1 MRIVFMGTPDF
12 AVPCL
17 QRLIADGEEVVG
29 VFTQPDK
36 PKGRGYVL
44 TPPPV
49 KAEAQKHGIPV
60 FQLKSMRDGEA
71 LSILKQLQPDLNVV
85 VAYGKIL
92 PKEIL
97 YFPKYNSINIH
108 ASLLPKYR
116 GAAPIQWVILDGEE
130 KTGVTSMQM
139 DDGIDTGDMLLKEEL
154 SVAPNMTGGELHDA
168 LSALGAQV
176 LSDTLKALKNGTLCP
191 TKQTGESNYAPMLDK
206 SLCPIDFSHSAQ
218 EVHNHVRGLSPF
230 PAATAVLH
238 GKRMKIYRTQLT
250 GNASAE
256 PAGTI
261 VSVSDGIEVVCGDG
275 KTVCIAEL
283 QPEGKKRM
291 NVKAFLVGHKL
302 QTGERF
308 DLSDIR

>member
-12 AVPCL
+12 SVPCL

-36 PKGRGYVL
+36 PKGRGYTL

-49 KAEAQKHGIPV
+49 KAEALKHGIPV
-60 FQLKSMRDGEA
+60 FQPNSMRDGKA
-71 LSILKQLQPDLNVV
+71 LAILEQLQPDLSVV

-116 GAAPIQWVILDGEE
+116 GAAPIQWVILNGEE

-139 DDGIDTGDMLLKEEL
+139 DEGVDTGDMLLKAEL
-154 SVAPNMTGGELHDA
+154 PISPNMTGGELHDA
-168 LSALGAQV
+168 LSLLGAQV
-176 LSDTLKALKNGTLCP
+176 LSDTLKALKNGELHP
-191 TKQTGESNYAPMLDK
+191 TKQTGESNYAPMLSK
-206 SLCPIDFSHSAQ
+206 SLCPIDFSRSAQ
-218 EVHNHVRGLSPF
+218 TVHNHVRGLSPF
-230 PAATAVLH
+230 PTATAVLH
-238 GKRMKIYRTQLT
+238 GKRMKIHAAQLT
-250 GNASAE
+250 ENTSTE
-256 PAGTI
+256 VAGTI
-261 VSVSDGIEVVCGDG
+261 VSVSNGIEVVCGDG
-275 KTVCIAEL
+275 KTVLITEL

-291 NVKAFLVGHKL
+291 TAKAFLVGHKL
-302 QTGERF
+302 QAGEAFGVSNTR
-308 DLSDIR
+308 

>member
-12 AVPCL
+12 SVPCL

-36 PKGRGYVL
+36 PKGRGYEL

-49 KAEAQKHGIPV
+49 KVEALKHNIPV
-60 FQLKSMRDGEA
+60 FQPKSMRDGEA
-71 LSILKQLQPDLNVV
+71 LKILETLQPDLNVV

-92 PKEIL
+92 PPEIL

-108 ASLLPKYR
+108 ASILPKYR
-116 GAAPIQWVILDGEE
+116 GAAPIQWVILNGEK

-139 DDGIDTGDMLLKEEL
+139 DDGIDTGDMLLKAEL
-154 SVAPNMTGGELHDA
+154 PISPNMTGGELHDA
-168 LSALGAQV
+168 LSELGAQV
-176 LSDTLKALKNGTLCP
+176 LSDTLKALKNGDLHP
-191 TKQTGESNYAPMLDK
+191 TKQTGESNYAPMLNK
-206 SLCPIDFSHSAQ
+206 ALCPIDFSRTAQ

-230 PAATAVLH
+230 PTATAVLH
-238 GKRMKIYRTQLT
+238 GKRLKIHTTRLT
-250 GNASAE
+250 ENISTA

-261 VSVSDGIEVVCGDG
+261 VSATDGIEVVCGDG
-275 KTVCIAEL
+275 KTVLVTEL

-291 NVKAFLVGHKL
+291 TAKAFLVGHKL
-302 QTGERF
+302 QAGESF
-308 DLSDIR
+308 E